1 MVILCVCFFTA
12 YLIPPVYSYCHRN
25 YFAYVNAWDEETYL
39 SYQSAVNSMR
49 TPGYFFSSTFVFL
62 MHEMGISG
70 GAQNLLLDVIVPLA
84 ILFLATAAFS
94 HFGIGKSKALFYSLI
109 LVFGSVLF
117 NRANPAINSIVSRDL
132 PHLVS
137 ALENYPS
144 ILRSPNPQLS
154 YLLIVICSYLAIR
167 RRSVLFLWIPLPFM
181 YWSVAIP
188 YAFAI
193 VAYSVYR
200 RLRPKR
206 YYQFLILNIAVG
218 LILGGLSYGLLTVVL
233 RISPG
238 FLPNVFAEEFHSPM
252 CSVTLLASLFLYG
265 IAWFTGLVTQQ
276 RMKRDFHF
284 VYIMLISCLL
294 FIVNLQVFT
303 RVRLDPKNLQDSSG
317 VFIASA
323 ILALTIHLVFDMARR
338 GLSRKVFVGLS
349 VFGKYAT
356 LIVILCLVLITQ
368 GFSFSQFRYKIF
380 LNFEISKAQ
389 LSRIKQDPLHAIIP
403 WDMVSAK
410 MTLIAPKISAPPF
423 SYQYRFVNKT
433 CSLNESLMRRAYDY
447 VKAHVAE
454 NEALQEAYSHITRN
468 VELYFE
474 TVNETKNTPY
484 KNNKRVCA
492 EGDYSGDDFYI
503 VNLDDESYWGFFLIG
518 SCMATPRVLE
528 TAPFEH

>member
-12 YLIPPVYSYCHRN
+12 YLIRPVYSYCHRN

-49 TPGYFFSSTFVFL
+49 KPGYFFASTLVFL
-62 MHEMGISG
+62 MHEVGISG
-70 GAQNLLLDVIVPLA
+70 GVQNLLLDVIVPLA
-84 ILFLATAAFS
+84 ILILTVAALS
-94 HFGIGKSKALFYSLI
+94 QYGIGKTKAIFYSLI

-144 ILRSPNPQLS
+144 ILRSPNPQVS
-154 YLLIVICSYLAIR
+154 YFLIVICVFLAVKR
-167 RRSVLFLWIPLPFM
+167 KSDLLLWIPLPFM

-188 YAFAI
+188 YAFTI
-193 VAYSVYR
+193 MAYSVYR
-200 RLRPKR
+200 RLHPKR

-238 FLPNVFAEEFHSPM
+238 SISNVFTEEFHSPM

-294 FIVNLQVFT
+294 FIANLQVFT
-303 RVRLDPKNLQDSSG
+303 RVPLDPKNLQDSSG

-323 ILALTIHLVFDMARR
+323 ILALTIHLVSDMARR

-368 GFSFSQFRYKIF
+368 GFSFSRFQYKIF

-474 TVNETKNTPY
+474 TVEASRCVSYRDDP
-484 KNNKRVCA
+484 RVCSKDA
-492 EGDYSGDDFYI
+492 FLGDDFYVVSFRGTEI
-503 VNLDDESYWGFFLIG
+503 WGYF
-518 SCMATPRVLE
+518 PDW
-528 TAPFEH
+528 